1 MISARKLSPKES
13 RTESSTPHQFSAMFV
28 TSSSPV
34 PLNNTEDLRT
44 WLQRDFPVSHFQLPA
59 ETREPTT
66 TETFSPN
73 SSQFFAQ
80 LDREDSCWR
89 TSQIC
94 LLTNTAEPFSENWPR
109 SGMTCDGIAYRRPPV
124 ARLTSATGCG
134 SSERMLCKTPSEYD
148 GRTKHPKKSEYRLGN
163 SGTLSQ
169 EVTSGFL
176 ETVRKWPTDQL
187 WPTPNTLDG
196 LPPKS
201 KKSLLREATVTRKG
215 RSQPAN
221 LRDAVSNMHMWP
233 TPRSSEWKGV
243 GPLGSKSQAHMSN
256 RKYLCAI
263 VQEENQQTGKLN
275 PEWVDWLM
283 GVPIGFSGLKPLA
296 THRFHK
302 WLQQHG
308 DF

>member
-13 RTESSTPHQFSAMFV
+13 RTESLTPHQFSAMFV
-28 TSSSPV
+28 ISFSPV

-44 WLQRDFPVSHFQLPA
+44 WLQRDSLVSHSQSPA
-59 ETREPTT
+59 ETKEPTT

-176 ETVRKWPTDQL
+176 ETVRKWPADRL
-187 WPTPNTLDG
+187 
-196 LPPKS
+196 
-201 KKSLLREATVTRKG
+201 
-215 RSQPAN
+215 
-221 LRDAVSNMHMWP
+221 WP

-283 GVPIGFSGLKPLA
+283 GVPIGF
-296 THRFHK
+296 
-302 WLQQHG
+302 
-308 DF
+308 